1 MQKLQEET
9 YNKRFNLDLWKE
21 IIKYS
26 LPYKRILL
34 GLAAVMLLVAGVD
47 AVLPLMTRYA
57 IDNFVVPN
65 QLEGFRG
72 FAWVYFLIISLQALN
87 IFLFIYLAGRLET
100 DIACDIRQAA
110 FEKLQQLSL
119 SYYDKKP
126 VGWLMAR
133 LTSDIHRLSSV
144 ISWGLVDLVWGGS
157 MMVTIM
163 VIMLALNFRL
173 ALITLSVVP
182 PLALISLYFQK
193 KILAEFRL
201 VRSLNSKITGA
212 FNEGISGARTS
223 KTLVRE
229 EQNSREFADL
239 TASMKASS
247 VRAAVFS
254 ALFLPL
260 VLSLSSIGTGLAL
273 WRGGGAVFQ
282 GVLTYGTLVAF
293 VNYTIQFF
301 EPVREL
307 ARVFAELQSAQAA
320 GERVLSLI
328 KTEPDITDSEEI
340 AARYGTILQPD
351 SSKWPAF
358 KGKVE
363 FRQVNFHYQE
373 EEPIL
378 ENFNLKV
385 APGEKIALVGETGSG
400 KSTIVNLLC
409 RFYEPVSGQI
419 LLDGTD
425 YRRRSQSWL
434 QSRIGY
440 VLQDPHLFSG
450 TIADNIRFARPAASE
465 EQIKQAARLV
475 QADDFIIRLPRG
487 YQTEVGE
494 GGDLLSTGQKQL
506 ISFARAIINDPI
518 LFVLDEATSSIDTE
532 MELLIQKAADR
543 VLAGRTSFI
552 IAHRLST
559 IKQADRILVLS
570 GGRIKESGSHLELL
584 ERQGYYYELYNN
596 QFIGRDAG
604 EHLKLRVGS

>member
-363 FRQVNFHYQE
+363 FRQVNFHYQV